1 MLADLPP
8 PIPLVCTIQSVES
21 EWLHQPIKGIRELN
35 HQQFVLHQGSVPAIA
50 PRTVVDSR
58 ITTLVDQ
65 FSSSGVIQTGP
76 AQITYQW
83 SFEASLGMLGLEDA
97 KKYVLRIIQL
107 NGCRQRRADHQRP
120 VDFRSQTTIEA
131 HRSRKQQAS
140 EYLAGNRN
148 RSMPRAAMNPYCR
161 SLGLNHLN
169 IQQGS

>member
-1 MLADLPP
+1 MLAGLPP

-35 HQQFVLHQGSVPAIA
+35 HQQFVLYQGSVPAIA

-83 SFEASLGMLGLEDA
+83 SFEASLGMLGLEDV
-97 KKYVLRIIQL
+97 KNTSYTSSNSMVVVSGEL
-107 NGCRQRRADHQRP
+107 
-120 VDFRSQTTIEA
+120 TI
-131 HRSRKQQAS
+131 RDRLTFDLKQQSRLTEADS
-140 EYLAGNRN
+140 NKPLNTLQETATGQ
-148 RSMPRAAMNPYCR
+148 CR
-161 SLGLNHLN
+161 E
-169 IQQGS
+169 QR

>member
-83 SFEASLGMLGLEDA
+83 SFEASLGMLGLVEDA
-97 KKYVLRIIQL
+97 KNTSYASSNSMVVVSGKL
-107 NGCRQRRADHQRP
+107 
-120 VDFRSQTTIEA
+120 TI
-131 HRSRKQQAS
+131 RDRLTFDLKQQSRLTEADS
-140 EYLAGNRN
+140 NKPLNTLQETATGQ
-148 RSMPRAAMNPYCR
+148 CR
-161 SLGLNHLN
+161 E
-169 IQQGS
+169 QR

>member
-1 MLADLPP
+1 MLAGLPP

-35 HQQFVLHQGSVPAIA
+35 HQQFVLYQGSVPAIA

-83 SFEASLGMLGLEDA
+83 SFEASLGMLGLVEDA
-97 KKYVLRIIQL
+97 KNTSYASSNSMVIVSGEL
-107 NGCRQRRADHQRP
+107 
-120 VDFRSQTTIEA
+120 TISD
-131 HRSRKQQAS
+131 RLTFDLKQQSRLTEAES
-140 EYLAGNRN
+140 NKPLNTLQETATGQ
-148 RSMPRAAMNPYCR
+148 CR
-161 SLGLNHLN
+161 E
-169 IQQGS
+169 QR

>member
-97 KKYVLRIIQL
+97 KNTSYASSNSMVVVSGEL
-107 NGCRQRRADHQRP
+107 
-120 VDFRSQTTIEA
+120 TISD
-131 HRSRKQQAS
+131 RLTFDLKQQSRLTEAES
-140 EYLAGNRN
+140 NKPLNTLQETATGQ
-148 RSMPRAAMNPYCR
+148 CR
-161 SLGLNHLN
+161 E
-169 IQQGS
+169 QR

>member
-1 MLADLPP
+1 MLAGLPP

-35 HQQFVLHQGSVPAIA
+35 HQQFVLHQGSIPAIA
-50 PRTVVDSR
+50 PRTVIDSR

-97 KKYVLRIIQL
+97 KNTSYTSSNSMVVVSGELTIRDRLTFDL
-107 NGCRQRRADHQRP
+107 NQQSRLTEADSNKPLNTLQETATGQCREQR
-120 VDFRSQTTIEA
+120 
-131 HRSRKQQAS
+131 
-140 EYLAGNRN
+140 
-148 RSMPRAAMNPYCR
+148 
-161 SLGLNHLN
+161 
-169 IQQGS
+169 